1 MIARED
7 IAKFYSKYKENLNK
21 EKELESYL
29 FKTENEDEWL
39 KLVSERQ
46 VKMKKLYMEN
56 EKLLDKYVRPFVMGE
71 VSFEEQEAKEYM
83 CQVERLCL
91 EGYKD
96 YMTATAIAKKLSEYF
111 REVGDTDEYI
121 RATHFLGGLYSS
133 NIDNNSRKKGLECYD
148 ITRGYIERYSSFT
161 QWNTRR
167 RILLGWYNY
176 CIMEIQ
182 LITIEAIE
190 ETGAFNS
197 QQKIVQTIKETL
209 KVYSNPE
216 IIKLDGDKFDF
227 DKMIERMMYD
237 AFCNYVNVPKKE
249 IISKSEFLLTLDTII
264 EKAFINQLKYEKTVY
279 NMDDRVVCSYFI
291 CKYLLG
297 QIKVVELVERF
308 YDYCTYVLK
317 NDKFEIEEGIENTRY
332 FHVFMNQLPILMQ
345 FLQNDEISYERRNEI
360 SDFVVKSMLDNIEK
374 IPHSVEG
381 ERMGKI
387 VQDTVITVLPYL
399 PENIS
404 VYHFLF
410 QMLINRDERMVMH
423 VNMVSKIS
431 GYILKSIVVNKPEIL
446 VGVLD
451 TKTVEEVLY
460 RQIEIEDFVRQASMI
475 YDVGKTKYANIASK
489 ESRKLSIE
497 EIEELIRHAD
507 AGYALVKNIKKLE
520 PFFDIIRGHH
530 KSYDGKSGYP
540 KEFDNTKAKNKVIVD
555 LIKIA
560 DCMNAATDNIERIYK
575 DAMTY
580 DEFVKELVDRAGTEY
595 NPDIVMLIKESKELD
610 ATLKKCIEHDRSRIY
625 FSTYCDY
632 VEQKEGI
639 KYDAS
644 EYVSGNVDDKETI
657 NVLCAVMKNAIVAY
671 EIDLSE
677 DTVSEIAISKKVVK
691 EEKHNYK
698 EYLNYILRESVY
710 EEDIQKMYFLYDYAA
725 LSNKMYL
732 HNGITE
738 LEIRAYIKGE
748 VKWIRIQIF
757 TTKETNGI
765 LKKCILM
772 VQDIDKECK
781 KREQIKEALELAKE
795 QERQANEAKS
805 MFLSNISHEI
815 RTPMISIN
823 GISEILL
830 RKNKGNEVVEK
841 YLKNINSSGKALISI
856 INDILDFSKVESGY
870 YEIVDEIYEPE
881 KMIREL
887 EMIFLNR
894 IGNKNVKLKMIID
907 ENIPKYLYGDSLRLR
922 QIIINIMN
930 NAIKFTEKGSV
941 TLDVSLEGIK
951 DDKATL
957 RFEITDTGQGIKKE
971 DIPKLFG
978 EFSQIDTKRNRNK
991 EGTGLGLALSKKFV
1005 ELMEGNISVTSEYG
1019 KGSKFVFTIKHMLS
1033 EKAPI
1038 THNELSS
1045 FIAPDAKIL
1054 LVDDLKTNVMVM
1066 SKLIEPFKMQ
1076 IDVAENGKEAI
1087 EKIYTNS
1094 YDIVFMDYLMPVMD
1108 GKTAVINIRNSN
1120 DENLKKLPIIAFTAN
1135 AISTARE
1142 ELMKAGM
1149 SDFVALPADMEDIC
1163 KVLRKWLRKELIYEK
1178 M

>member
-7 IAKFYSKYKENLNK
+7 IAKFYSKYKENLK
-21 EKELESYL
+21 EEKELESYF
-29 FKTENEDEWL
+29 FKTEDENEWL
-39 KLVSERQ
+39 KLIRERQ
-46 VKMKKLYMEN
+46 ASMKTLYVEN
-56 EKLLDKYVRPFVMGE
+56 ERLLDKYIRPFVMGE
-71 VSFEEQEAKEYM
+71 VAFCEEEAKEYM

-96 YMTATAIAKKLSEYF
+96 YMIGIAIAKKLCEYF
-111 REVGDTDEYI
+111 KEKGNVDEYI
-121 RATHFLGGLYSS
+121 RAIHFLGGLYSS
-133 NIDNNSRKKGLECYD
+133 NIDNNSRKKGLECFAIAREY
-148 ITRGYIERYSSFT
+148 ITEYESFS

-182 LITIEAIE
+182 LVTISEIE
-190 ETGAFNS
+190 ETGGFNK
-197 QQKIVQTIKETL
+197 QQRIIDTIKETL
-209 KVYSNPE
+209 KVYTDPR
-216 IIKLDGDKFDF
+216 ILKLDSDKFDF
-227 DKMIERMMYD
+227 DKTIERMMYD
-237 AFCNYVNVPKKE
+237 AFGNYVNVPKKG
-249 IISKSEFLLTLDTII
+249 IPTKSEFLLTLDGIL
-264 EKAFINQLKYEKTVY
+264 EKAFISQLKFEKTVY
-279 NMDDRVVCSYFI
+279 NMDDRIVCSYFI
-291 CKYLLG
+291 CKNLLG
-297 QIKVVELVERF
+297 QIGVVELVDRF

-317 NDKFEIEEGIENTRY
+317 NDKFEIEEGVENTRY

-345 FLQNDEISYERRNEI
+345 FLQNDEIGYEKRNEI

-374 IPHSVEG
+374 IPHRIEG

-423 VNMVSKIS
+423 VAMVSKIS
-431 GYILKSIVVNKPEIL
+431 GYILKAIVVSKPEIL

-460 RQIEIEDFVRQASMI
+460 RQVEIEDFVRQASMI
-475 YDVGKTKYANIASK
+475 YDIGKTKYATLASK

-497 EIEELIRHAD
+497 EIEELIRHSD
-507 AGYALVKNIKKLE
+507 AGYVLVKNIKKLE

-540 KEFDNTKAKNKVIVD
+540 KDFDNTKARNRVIVD

-580 DEFVKELVDRAGTEY
+580 DEFTKELELGANTEY
-595 NPDIVMLIKESKELD
+595 NPDIVTLIKENKELN
-610 ATLKKCIEHDRSRIY
+610 ATLKKCIEEDRSHIY
-625 FSTYCDY
+625 FRTYCDY
-632 VEQKEGI
+632 VDQKEG
-639 KYDAS
+639 KGYDAS
-644 EYVSGNVDDKETI
+644 EYVSTNTDDKETI
-657 NVLCAVMKNAIVAY
+657 NIICSIMKNAITAF
-671 EIDLSE
+671 EIDLSK
-677 DTVSEIAISKKVVK
+677 DTVSEIALSKKIVK
-691 EEKHNYK
+691 EEAYNYK
-698 EYLNYILRESVY
+698 EYLNYILRERVY
-710 EEDIQKMYFLYDYAA
+710 EEDVQKLYFLYDYAA

-738 LEIRAYIKGE
+738 LEIRAYIKGDI
-748 VKWIRIQIF
+748 KWIRLQIY
-757 TTKETNGI
+757 TTKESNGI
-765 LKKCILM
+765 LKKCIIM
-772 VQDIDKECK
+772 VQDIDKDCK

-805 MFLSNISHEI
+805 IFLSNISHEI
-815 RTPMISIN
+815 RTPMNAIN

-830 RKNKGNEVVEK
+830 RKHKGNELVEK

-856 INDILDFSKVESGY
+856 INDILDFSKIESGY
-870 YEIVDEIYEPE
+870 YGIVDEVYDPY
-881 KMIREL
+881 KMIMEL

-894 IGNKNVKLKMIID
+894 IGNKNIKLKMNID
-907 ENIPKYLYGDSLRLR
+907 KNIPKYLCGDSLRLR
-922 QIIINIMN
+922 QIIINLMN
-930 NAIKFTEKGSV
+930 NAIKFTERGSV
-941 TLDVSLEGIK
+941 SLDVLLDNINE
-951 DDKATL
+951 DNATL
-957 RFEITDTGQGIKKE
+957 KLVITDTGQGIKKE

-978 EFSQIDTKRNRNK
+978 EFSQIDTKRNKNK
-991 EGTGLGLALSKKFV
+991 EGTGLGLALSKKLV
-1005 ELMEGNISVTSEYG
+1005 ELMGGTISVTSEYG
-1019 KGSKFVFTIKHMLS
+1019 TGSKFVFTVKHKVS
-1033 EKAPI
+1033 QKAPI
-1038 THNELSS
+1038 THNELSG

-1054 LVDDLKTNVMVM
+1054 IVDDLKTNVMVM

-1076 IDVAENGKEAI
+1076 IDVAENGKVAL
-1087 EKIYTNS
+1087 EKIHANS

-1108 GKTAVINIRNSN
+1108 GREAITRIRNSS
-1120 DENLKKLPIIAFTAN
+1120 DERIRNLPVIAFTAN

-1142 ELMKAGM
+1142 ELIKAGM
-1149 SDFVALPADMEDIC
+1149 NDFAPLPADMEDIC
-1163 KVLRKWLRKELIYEK
+1163 KILRKWLRKELIYEK